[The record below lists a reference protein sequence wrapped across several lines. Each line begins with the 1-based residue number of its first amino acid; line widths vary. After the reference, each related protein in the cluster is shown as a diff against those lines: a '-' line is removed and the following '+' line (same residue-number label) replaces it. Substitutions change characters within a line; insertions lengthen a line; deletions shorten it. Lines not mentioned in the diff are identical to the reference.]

1 MDPAVILSML
11 MLSFIFCDSM
21 CFLVEVNLC
30 MFLYRH
36 DDKGGVWIL
45 LTGLTLPHCCACS
58 KPGAGFPTS
67 YVVIFFF
74 YVQ

>member
-36 DDKGGVWIL
+36 DDKEVFGS
-45 LTGLTLPHCCACS
+45 C
-58 KPGAGFPTS
+58 
-67 YVVIFFF
+67 
-74 YVQ
+74 